1 MKKTI
6 VLLSGM
12 MVFLGFLVYIA
23 ENDGW
28 RELPIAEQF
37 EFLWEGTAFAEGREE
52 SRPVEGYAVEEQMI
66 QIQED
71 EDTAKDQEGLT
82 EEKKL
87 FLQDEQV
94 DSYAYQQQIGRAHV

>member
-37 EFLWEGTAFAEGREE
+37 EFLWEGTAFAEHL
-52 SRPVEGYAVEEQMI
+52 S
-66 QIQED
+66 
-71 EDTAKDQEGLT
+71 T
-82 EEKKL
+82 
-87 FLQDEQV
+87 
-94 DSYAYQQQIGRAHV
+94 

>member
-52 SRPVEGYAVEEQMI
+52 SRPVEGYAVEEAVSAGR
-66 QIQED
+66 
-71 EDTAKDQEGLT
+71 TGR
-82 EEKKL
+82 
-87 FLQDEQV
+87 FLCLSAAD
-94 DSYAYQQQIGRAHV
+94 GK